1 MKRPLAPLNQSER
14 LRAWKLFDY
23 GFFTWKE
30 YDSIT
35 QLASYI
41 CGTPISLI
49 TLLDEN
55 RQWFKSSL
63 GIDFTETP
71 ETFRFA
77 NIQLWARRVWGL
89 MH

>member
-1 MKRPLAPLNQSER
+1 MKRPLAPLNQQER
-14 LRAWKLFDY
+14 LNLESY
-23 GFFTWKE
+23 SIM
-30 YDSIT
+30 DSLPKRSMI
-35 QLASYI
+35 LLHIASYI

-49 TLLDEN
+49 TLDEN

-77 NIQLWARRVWGL
+77 NTQLWARGCTRL
-89 MH
+89 IMH

>member
-1 MKRPLAPLNQSER
+1 MDSLPER
-14 LRAWKLFDY
+14 
-23 GFFTWKE
+23 

-35 QLASYI
+35 QLASHI
-41 CGTPISLI
+41 CGTISLI

-63 GIDFTETP
+63 GIDFKKL

-77 NIQLWARRVWGL
+77 NIQLWARVTL
-89 MH
+89 IMH

>member
-1 MKRPLAPLNQSER
+1 MKRPLAPLNQTER
-14 LRAWKLFDY
+14 LKPLKVIRLWILY
-23 GFFTWKE
+23 LKE

-35 QLASYI
+35 QLAHI

-63 GIDFTETP
+63 G
-71 ETFRFA
+71 RFY
-77 NIQLWARRVWGL
+77 
-89 MH
+89 